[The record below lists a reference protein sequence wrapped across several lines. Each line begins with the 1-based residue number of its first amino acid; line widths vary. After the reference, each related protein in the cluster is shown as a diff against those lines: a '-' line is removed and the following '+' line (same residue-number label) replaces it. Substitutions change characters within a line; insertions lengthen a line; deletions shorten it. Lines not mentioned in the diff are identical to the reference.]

1 MGARDLQQMSSG
13 PAHIGDDIEFIAC
26 PLCGNRDLVPILE
39 KRGWTIGRCPACRLA
54 MVNPRRRNTTAI
66 YQSDNYFN
74 DEDYYYD
81 YVGNKAAY
89 QKGFRSKLDLICRF
103 QPRRGR
109 LLDVGAAYGFFME
122 EANRRGFS
130 SVGVELAPRAAQHA
144 RNYGEV
150 FQVPLAGVSTE
161 QRFSVVTF
169 IDSLEHFED
178 PLTGL
183 QKAWQLLE
191 PEGIVAVMLPNIE
204 SLFAR
209 LAGSRWHLLL
219 PEEHLFYFSP
229 RSVRL
234 ILDKAGFE
242 TIHLG
247 TGSYGR
253 SAAEMLRVLLRGA
266 AKPPR
271 VVEDALRR
279 VSLEVN
285 LGDIFAIGRK
295 LGD

>member
-1 MGARDLQQMSSG
+1 MTTSPAR
-13 PAHIGDDIEFIAC
+13 IDDDVEFVSC
-26 PLCGNRDLVPILE
+26 PLCGNRELEPILE
-39 KRGWTIGRCPACRLA
+39 KQGSTIARCPACRLA

-81 YVGNKAAY
+81 YAGNKAAY

-103 QPRRGR
+103 QPRRGH

-130 SVGVELAPRAAQHA
+130 SVGVELAPGAAQYA
-144 RNYGEV
+144 RNFGEV
-150 FQVPLAGVSTE
+150 FEVPLTAVSTE

-183 QKAWQLLE
+183 QKAKQLLE
-191 PEGIVAVMLPNIE
+191 PEGIVAVMVPNIE
-204 SLFAR
+204 SMFAR
-209 LAGSRWHLLL
+209 LAGARWHLLL

-234 ILDKAGFE
+234 IFDKAGFE

-253 SAAEMLRVLLRGA
+253 SAAEILRVFLRGA
-266 AKPPR
+266 AKPPTMI
-271 VVEDALRR
+271 ENALKRIL
-279 VSLEVN
+279 LEVN

-295 LGD
+295 SGD